1 MIERTSSL
9 CASLVTQESTQREVI
24 VGTEERV
31 IHTNDGYDSRL
42 QNFFIFI
49 CNDGHDSHFTKG
61 RGGQNRYGSF
71 VRVTVPPLRVYFLR
85 FWTGY

>member
-1 MIERTSSL
+1 MTERTSSA
-9 CASLVTQESTQREVI
+9 CARAVTHGFMQREVTDS
-24 VGTEERV
+24 TEERV
-31 IHTNDGYDSRL
+31 IRMNDGHDSRL

-71 VRVTVPPLRVYFLR
+71 VRATVPPLHAHNLR
-85 FWTGY
+85 F